1 MIEALQQ
8 PFIQRALAAAVIAGF
23 LLPLM
28 GSYLVPKK
36 LALLGDAS
44 SHVAF
49 AALAITT
56 LLGLSNSL
64 IPYLAPALAVY
75 IILTMM
81 NRFKISGDQA
91 LAVFLAMGAATASIA
106 LSLGARV
113 NLNAIL
119 FGSVLLVSDEDV
131 LAGGVVAAVVGPF
144 VALNFGKT
152 VIYTMS
158 EELAKIRGVNVKFY
172 QVFLAVAAGLAIVSG
187 IKVAGVLLVTAL
199 VAIPTAAAS
208 LVAGSFKKSVILSV
222 SMGIVS
228 TLTGVVLS
236 YYTGITPGAASV
248 LVLLSALMASA
259 VMWRLRLR
267 I

>member
-1 MIEALQQ
+1 
-8 PFIQRALAAAVIAGF
+8 
-23 LLPLM
+23 
-28 GSYLVPKK
+28 
-36 LALLGDAS
+36 
-44 SHVAF
+44 
-49 AALAITT
+49 
-56 LLGLSNSL
+56 
-64 IPYLAPALAVY
+64 
-75 IILTMM
+75 
-81 NRFKISGDQA
+81 
-91 LAVFLAMGAATASIA
+91 
-106 LSLGARV
+106 
-113 NLNAIL
+113 
-119 FGSVLLVSDEDV
+119 V

-199 VAIPTAAAS
+199 LAIPTAAAS